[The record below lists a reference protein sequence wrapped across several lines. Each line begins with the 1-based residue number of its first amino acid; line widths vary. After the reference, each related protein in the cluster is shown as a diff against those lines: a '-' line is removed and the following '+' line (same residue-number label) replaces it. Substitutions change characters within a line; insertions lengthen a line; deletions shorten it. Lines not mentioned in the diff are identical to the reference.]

1 MDKGLYLYCIRT
13 KTENK
18 NLAFGKNLD
27 SRFARIKFSAEGI
40 NGGEIFV
47 IPYQDLEAV
56 VSEVSLE
63 EFGSE
68 EIQKKAEGN
77 LGWIREKAKIHEE
90 AIEQAM
96 GRGSSNIIPVIPMQF
111 GVIFKT
117 KEKLEETLSKNLEKF
132 RKSLDYLTGKQEWG
146 VKTFLNQKVFGEF
159 LEKGSEEILAKKKE
173 AESLPKGMAF
183 FAKKQAVSKI
193 NEIKEKELDR
203 IKGEIHE
210 SLSQLAASSNNG
222 RNARYIEHPAHY
234 KAKNLEREL
243 TGRIE
248 EMILNGFY
256 LIEESKLN
264 DFQKKAEELKEK
276 YSGRGI
282 IIEMTGPWPS
292 YHFA

>member
-40 NGGEIFV
+40 DGGEIFV

-63 EFGSE
+63 EFGSK

-96 GRGSSNIIPVIPMQF
+96 GKGSSNIIPVIPMQF

-183 FAKKQAVSKI
+183 FAKKQALSKI
-193 NEIKEKELDR
+193 DEIKEKELDK

-210 SLSQLAASSNNG
+210 SLSQLAASSN
-222 RNARYIEHPAHY
+222 

-264 DFQKKAEELKEK
+264 DFQKKVEELKEK
-276 YSGRGI
+276 YSGKGI